1 MNTTIPELTL
11 QIINITQDE
20 ILNTFYKMIDDK
32 AIENNKHTELKNLIQ
47 LLDNETL
54 IKLHLEQDTKYLK
67 YKFNIWRYFETHETD
82 SRERAL
88 NIRMSIINSFSS
100 NIDELNNNQLYI
112 LYFQEIEN
120 KKIESINIY
129 DAKVGDIIR
138 TLKTATIY
146 SRIYKMTK
154 NYLFL
159 ETFENKDIKKI
170 RYDQLNYETIYI
182 TNFKK
187 LEFKTNKI
195 KIFKRNEGDK
205 KPDTIIKVKDNITY
219 IIDTFSYYCD

>member
-170 RYDQLNYETIYI
+170 RYDQLSYETIYI